1 MNRKALAFIVAL
13 LTLLCAGDISV
24 SYLNHGMFPEAGNF
38 GTLRPIDAAHAVF
51 TAVNPAGRALGL
63 RRGDVRDLRLWTP
76 EQRMDLFYGY
86 AWGGTTFDL
95 PYVRSGTPFTVRVSA
110 VREQGRA
117 AGDAVDVAL
126 RLMLA
131 LAGILLIA
139 RGTDRA
145 SMLAGLFVCSISV
158 YEGFTNAYTGPPA
171 VAVAASIVANTLGG
185 IFGYIARFLFALE
198 LMPARAP
205 RALRI
210 GLAIGFIAV
219 GLPFYVS
226 LVERAFITPV
236 FGLAPPALQSIPYFP
251 LQFALG
257 ILILCTFAVAAAYAE
272 GANASAVRF
281 IFAVLAVSFIGA
293 AGNYTAVIM
302 GQPYPLHGSLNLTY
316 LALALAL
323 PYAVLAKRLV
333 AVDFV
338 LSKALVYAIVL
349 TLIVSAFV
357 LAEHVIE
364 AAALGR
370 LQSYALELVVPLVL
384 GFSIQWIERWT
395 ERVVE
400 RVLYRDRLRAEQAL
414 QALAEDFPYARD
426 VGVLAGRAATEV
438 HRSMRSPF
446 VCIYRETETTYSPI
460 ALAGLGEALPVDAD
474 DPVFLRI
481 RAKHSPLQT
490 EDFSTVL
497 PPRGAVFP
505 LVVFGKVTGAIYA
518 HYRESGERFD
528 PDESEMLRKLAHEL
542 AIALLWVERSDTA
555 LMPSAEAKR

>member
-1 MNRKALAFIVAL
+1 MDRKVLALMVGL
-13 LTLLCAGDISV
+13 LTFFCVGDISV
-24 SYLNHGMFPEAGNF
+24 SYLNHGKFPEAGNF
-38 GTLRPIDAAHAVF
+38 GTLRPIDTAHAVF

-63 RRGDVRDLRLWTP
+63 RPGDVRDLRLWTP
-76 EQRMDLFYGY
+76 EQRMDLHYGY

-110 VREQGRA
+110 VREEGRA

-145 SMLAGLFVCSISV
+145 SLLAGLFVCSISV

-171 VAVAASIVANTLGG
+171 VAVAVSIVANILGG
-185 IFGYIARFLFALE
+185 TFGYLARFLFALA

-210 GLAIGFIAV
+210 GLVLGFIAI

-226 LVERAFITPV
+226 LVERAFITV
-236 FGLAPPALQSIPYFP
+236 FGLAPPVLQSIPYFP

-281 IFAVLAVSFIGA
+281 IFAVLAVSYTGA
-293 AGNYTAVIM
+293 AANFTAAIM
-302 GQPYPLHGSLNLTY
+302 GQPYPLHGLLNLTY

-370 LQSYALELVVPLVL
+370 LQSYVLELVVPLVL

-414 QALAEDFPYARD
+414 QALTEDFPYARD
-426 VGVLAGRAATEV
+426 VGVLAERAAAEI
-438 HRSMRSPF
+438 HRTMRLPF

-460 ALAGLGEALPVDAD
+460 ALAGRGGALPVDAD
-474 DPVFLRI
+474 DPVFLRL
-481 RAKHSPLQT
+481 RAKHRPLQT
-490 EDFSTVL
+490 EDFSTAL
-497 PPRGAVFP
+497 PAHGAIFP

-528 PDESEMLRKLAHEL
+528 PDETETLRKLAHEL
-542 AIALLWVERSDTA
+542 AVALLWVERNDTA
-555 LMPSAEAKR
+555 ALLPSRA